1 MKPGK
6 KKTEKDVA
14 GSRKPEPEDAGSKN
28 AGGDDSGSFKADS
41 EMIGGNPNGI
51 DGLLALQIIAGGL
64 AIVMLIWLVLHNI
77 LHII

>member
-6 KKTEKDVA
+6 KKTEKNDA
-14 GSRKPEPEDAGSKN
+14 GSRKPEPEEAGSKK
-28 AGGDDSGSFKADS
+28 AGGDDSGSFRVNP

-51 DGLLALQIIAGGL
+51 DGLRALQIIAGGI
-64 AIVMLIWLVLHNI
+64 AIVMLIWMVLHNL